1 MHVVLTILKIIGIIL
16 LVILAILLLLLLAV
30 LFVPLRYR
38 VHGRKETK
46 KEPEADGTMT
56 WLLHLLRA
64 DLTYRDREG
73 VAVIRVCGFRLKTF
87 RFGEKKP
94 ERGNA
99 PQKEES
105 FGETAEEAAPATE
118 AAEEAAPVTEAA
130 EEAAPV
136 TEAAEESVSAT
147 EAAEEAVPVTETQE
161 HAMPQIEAVKDDGAV
176 KETAAQAK
184 KSEPEPA
191 EEEESGIKRLFRRI
205 FKKKKEEKPSVKGAD
220 SGKQKKEKQL
230 HGGPVARLM
239 NLAAQF
245 LNKILDLLL
254 QVPGLPA
261 EVYDR
266 IDIIQEKIC
275 KKYDLIRKKA
285 EPFLSIEAEHM
296 FWKGIGYLKY
306 LIRGYAPRKITGY
319 LHFGTGS
326 PDLTGWLT
334 GLVYML
340 LPESGTEYDVDP
352 DFYEAVL
359 ETDTEVKGHIRAYR
373 VAWVG
378 LRLLFDKE
386 FRVLFARIRGKERVQ
401 AHRGSRRARRK
412 AMEESAKKAA

>member
-99 PQKEES
+99 PQKAEPS
-105 FGETAEEAAPATE
+105 GETAEEAAP
-118 AAEEAAPVTEAA
+118 
-130 EEAAPV
+130 
-136 TEAAEESVSAT
+136 
-147 EAAEEAVPVTETQE
+147 VTETPE
-161 HAMPQIEAVKDDGAV
+161 HAMPQIEAAKDDAVKDDAAV

-205 FKKKKEEKPSVKGAD
+205 FKKKKEEKPSAKGAG
-220 SGKQKKEKQL
+220 SGKQKKEKPL
-230 HGGPVARLM
+230 HDGPVARLM

>member
-99 PQKEES
+99 PQKAEPS
-105 FGETAEEAAPATE
+105 GETAEEVSPAKETL
-118 AAEEAAPVTEAA
+118 EESVPVTEAA
-130 EEAAPV
+130 EEAA
-136 TEAAEESVSAT
+136 SA
-147 EAAEEAVPVTETQE
+147 
-161 HAMPQIEAVKDDGAV
+161 
-176 KETAAQAK
+176 
-184 KSEPEPA
+184 
-191 EEEESGIKRLFRRI
+191 
-205 FKKKKEEKPSVKGAD
+205 KGAG
-220 SGKQKKEKQL
+220 SGKQKKEKPL
-230 HGGPVARLM
+230 HDGPVARLM

-245 LNKILDLLL
+245 LNKVLNLLL

>member
-16 LVILAILLLLLLAV
+16 LVILAVLLLLLLVV

-38 VHGRKETK
+38 LHVRKETK
-46 KEPEADGTMT
+46 KDPEADGTMT

-87 RFGEKKP
+87 RFGERKS
-94 ERGNA
+94 EHGNT
-99 PQKEES
+99 PQKGEPS
-105 FGETAEEAAPATE
+105 GETAEE
-118 AAEEAAPVTEAA
+118 
-130 EEAAPV
+130 
-136 TEAAEESVSAT
+136 S
-147 EAAEEAVPVTETQE
+147 VPVTETQE
-161 HAMPQIEAVKDDGAV
+161 HAMPQIEAAKDDAVKDDGAV

-184 KSEPEPA
+184 KPEPEPA

-205 FKKKKEEKPSVKGAD
+205 FKKKKEEKPSAKGAG

-245 LNKILDLLL
+245 LNKILDQLL

>member
-16 LVILAILLLLLLAV
+16 LVILAILLLLLLV
-30 LFVPLRYR
+30 MLFVPLRYR
-38 VHGRKETK
+38 VHGRMETK

-99 PQKEES
+99 PQKDES
-105 FGETAEEAAPATE
+105 FGETAEEAAP
-118 AAEEAAPVTEAA
+118 
-130 EEAAPV
+130 
-136 TEAAEESVSAT
+136 
-147 EAAEEAVPVTETQE
+147 VTETPE
-161 HAMPQIEAVKDDGAV
+161 HAMPQIEAAKDDAVKDDAAV

-184 KSEPEPA
+184 KPEPEPA

-205 FKKKKEEKPSVKGAD
+205 FKKKKKEEKPSAKGAG

-230 HGGPVARLM
+230 HDGPVARLM

-245 LNKILDLLL
+245 LNKVMDLLL
-254 QVPGLPA
+254 QVPGFPA

-319 LHFGTGS
+319 LHFGTGA

-401 AHRGSRRARRK
+401 THRGSRRARRK

>member
-16 LVILAILLLLLLAV
+16 LVILAVLLLLLLAV

-99 PQKEES
+99 PRKAEPS
-105 FGETAEEAAPATE
+105 GET
-118 AAEEAAPVTEAA
+118 AEEAAPVTEA
-130 EEAAPV
+130 
-136 TEAAEESVSAT
+136 
-147 EAAEEAVPVTETQE
+147 QE
-161 HAMPQIEAVKDDGAV
+161 HAMPQIEAAKDDAVKDDGAV

-191 EEEESGIKRLFRRI
+191 EEEESGIKRLFRCI
-205 FKKKKEEKPSVKGAD
+205 FKKKKEEKPSAKGAG

-245 LNKILDLLL
+245 LNKVLNLLL

>member
-99 PQKEES
+99 PQKDES
-105 FGETAEEAAPATE
+105 FGETAEEAAPVTE
-118 AAEEAAPVTEAA
+118 TAEEAAPVTEAPK
-130 EEAAPV
+130 EAA
-136 TEAAEESVSAT
+136 SA
-147 EAAEEAVPVTETQE
+147 
-161 HAMPQIEAVKDDGAV
+161 
-176 KETAAQAK
+176 
-184 KSEPEPA
+184 
-191 EEEESGIKRLFRRI
+191 
-205 FKKKKEEKPSVKGAD
+205 KGAG
-220 SGKQKKEKQL
+220 SGKQKKEKPL
-230 HGGPVARLM
+230 HDGPVARLM

-245 LNKILDLLL
+245 LNKVMDLLL
-254 QVPGLPA
+254 QVPGFPA

-319 LHFGTGS
+319 LHFGTGA

>member
-99 PQKEES
+99 PQKDES
-105 FGETAEEAAPATE
+105 FGETAEEAAP
-118 AAEEAAPVTEAA
+118 
-130 EEAAPV
+130 
-136 TEAAEESVSAT
+136 
-147 EAAEEAVPVTETQE
+147 VTETPE
-161 HAMPQIEAVKDDGAV
+161 HAMPQIEAAKDDAVKDDAAV

-184 KSEPEPA
+184 KPEPEPA

-205 FKKKKEEKPSVKGAD
+205 FKKKKKEEKPSAKGAG
-220 SGKQKKEKQL
+220 SGKQKKEKPL
-230 HGGPVARLM
+230 HGGPVARVM

-319 LHFGTGS
+319 LHFGTGA

>member
-99 PQKEES
+99 PQKAEPS
-105 FGETAEEAAPATE
+105 GETAEEAAP
-118 AAEEAAPVTEAA
+118 
-130 EEAAPV
+130 
-136 TEAAEESVSAT
+136 
-147 EAAEEAVPVTETQE
+147 VTETPE
-161 HAMPQIEAVKDDGAV
+161 HAMPQIEAAKDDAVKDDAAV

-184 KSEPEPA
+184 KPEPEPA

-205 FKKKKEEKPSVKGAD
+205 FKKKKKEEKPSAKGAG
-220 SGKQKKEKQL
+220 SGKQKKEKPL
-230 HGGPVARLM
+230 HDGPVARLM

>member
-16 LVILAILLLLLLAV
+16 LVILAVLLLLLLVV

-87 RFGEKKP
+87 RFGERKS
-94 ERGNA
+94 EHGNT
-99 PQKEES
+99 PQKGEPS
-105 FGETAEEAAPATE
+105 GETAEE
-118 AAEEAAPVTEAA
+118 
-130 EEAAPV
+130 
-136 TEAAEESVSAT
+136 S
-147 EAAEEAVPVTETQE
+147 VPVTETQE
-161 HAMPQIEAVKDDGAV
+161 HAMPQIEAAKDDAVKDDGAV

-184 KSEPEPA
+184 KPEPEPA

-205 FKKKKEEKPSVKGAD
+205 FKKKKEEKPSAKGAG

-245 LNKILDLLL
+245 LNKILDQLL

>member
-16 LVILAILLLLLLAV
+16 LVILAVLLLLLLAV

-56 WLLHLLRA
+56 WFLHLLRA

-99 PQKEES
+99 PQKAEPSGKAIEEVTPEKGTLEES
-105 FGETAEEAAPATE
+105 AQVTE
-118 AAEEAAPVTEAA
+118 AAEESAPVTEAA

-136 TEAAEESVSAT
+136 TEAPK
-147 EAAEEAVPVTETQE
+147 EAASA
-161 HAMPQIEAVKDDGAV
+161 
-176 KETAAQAK
+176 
-184 KSEPEPA
+184 
-191 EEEESGIKRLFRRI
+191 
-205 FKKKKEEKPSVKGAD
+205 KGAG

>member
-16 LVILAILLLLLLAV
+16 LVILAVLLLLLLAV

-38 VHGRKETK
+38 VHGRMETK

-99 PQKEES
+99 PQKAEPS
-105 FGETAEEAAPATE
+105 GETAEEVSPAKETL
-118 AAEEAAPVTEAA
+118 EESV
-130 EEAAPV
+130 PV
-136 TEAAEESVSAT
+136 TEAAEESAPVADASEESA
-147 EAAEEAVPVTETQE
+147 PVKETPE
-161 HAMPQIEAVKDDGAV
+161 NAMPQIEAAKDDAVKDDGAV
-176 KETAAQAK
+176 KETVAQAK
-184 KSEPEPA
+184 KPEPEPA

-205 FKKKKEEKPSVKGAD
+205 FKKKKEEKPSAKGAG

>member
-99 PQKEES
+99 PQKAEPS
-105 FGETAEEAAPATE
+105 GET
-118 AAEEAAPVTEAA
+118 AEEAAPVTEAA

-136 TEAAEESVSAT
+136 TEAAE
-147 EAAEEAVPVTETQE
+147 
-161 HAMPQIEAVKDDGAV
+161 HAMPQIEAAKDDAVKDDAAV

-184 KSEPEPA
+184 KPEPEPA

>member
-1 MHVVLTILKIIGIIL
+1 
-16 LVILAILLLLLLAV
+16 
-30 LFVPLRYR
+30 
-38 VHGRKETK
+38 
-46 KEPEADGTMT
+46 
-56 WLLHLLRA
+56 
-64 DLTYRDREG
+64 
-73 VAVIRVCGFRLKTF
+73 
-87 RFGEKKP
+87 
-94 ERGNA
+94 
-99 PQKEES
+99 
-105 FGETAEEAAPATE
+105 
-118 AAEEAAPVTEAA
+118 
-130 EEAAPV
+130 
-136 TEAAEESVSAT
+136 
-147 EAAEEAVPVTETQE
+147 
-161 HAMPQIEAVKDDGAV
+161 MPQIEAAKDDAVKDDGAV

-205 FKKKKEEKPSVKGAD
+205 FKKKKEEKPSVKGAG

>member
-99 PQKEES
+99 PQKGEPS
-105 FGETAEEAAPATE
+105 GET
-118 AAEEAAPVTEAA
+118 A

-136 TEAAEESVSAT
+136 TEAAEESVPAT
-147 EAAEEAVPVTETQE
+147 EAAEEAAPVTETQE
-161 HAMPQIEAVKDDGAV
+161 HAMPQIEAAKDDAVKDDAAV

-184 KSEPEPA
+184 KPEPEPA

-205 FKKKKEEKPSVKGAD
+205 FKKKKEEKPSAKGAG
-220 SGKQKKEKQL
+220 SGKQKKEKPL
-230 HGGPVARLM
+230 HGGPDARLM